1 VFKDKA
7 QSSNLRALSTDTTG
21 ELNILGHDGD
31 TLGVD
36 SAQVGVLKEANEVGL
51 SSLLKG
57 KDGRSLEAKVGL
69 EVLSDLTNKTL
80 ERELADQEISR
91 LLVTTNLTK
100 SDSSRAVTVGL
111 LDTSGGWG
119 RLASSLG
126 GELLTRSLS
135 SGGLT
140 SGLLGAGHLDE
151 CFKQTFDKSC
161 GKSEDTNVRI
171 QFHGI
176 S

>member
-1 VFKDKA
+1 MRVAIEREFKDKA
-7 QSSNLRALSTDTTG
+7 QASNLRALSTDTTG
-21 ELNILGHDGD
+21 ELNVLGHDGD

-36 SAQVGVLKEANEVGL
+36 SAQVGVLKETNEVGL

-57 KDGRSLEAKVGL
+57 EDGRSLEAKVGL

-119 RLASSLG
+119 RLASSLS
-126 GELLTRSLS
+126 GELLTRGLS

-140 SGLLGAGHLDE
+140 SGLLGAGHLD
-151 CFKQTFDKSC
+151 
-161 GKSEDTNVRI
+161 
-171 QFHGI
+171 
-176 S
+176 